1 MKLKIKRILS
11 RARGLLNGLTA
22 WECELDDGTLVILNT
37 IVLVEGHL

>member
-1 MKLKIKRILS
+1 MKLTIKRILG

-22 WECELDDGTLVILNT
+22 WDCELDDGTIATLNT